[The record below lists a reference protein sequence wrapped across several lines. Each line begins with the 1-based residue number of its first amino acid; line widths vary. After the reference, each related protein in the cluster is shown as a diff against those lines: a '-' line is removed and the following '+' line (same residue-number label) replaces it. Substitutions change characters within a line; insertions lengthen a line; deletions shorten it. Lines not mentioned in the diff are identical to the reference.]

1 MHRSFLG
8 QVIFAIL
15 LHIQNE
21 DQYMKIENL
30 RKMFKNKSKLISL
43 RINPELLELLDKTV
57 EKDREFDSRNEL
69 IETLILRY
77 PEQRGSL
84 K

>member
-1 MHRSFLG
+1 MHSGERTSKKALSAGVLG
-8 QVIFAIL
+8 
-15 LHIQNE
+15 
-21 DQYMKIENL
+21 KIEQI
-30 RKMFKNKSKLISL
+30 RKMFKNKSKLITM

-77 PEQRGSL
+77 LEQKGKL

>member
-1 MHRSFLG
+1 
-8 QVIFAIL
+8 
-15 LHIQNE
+15 
-21 DQYMKIENL
+21 MKIEQI
-30 RKMFKNKSKLISL
+30 RKMFKNKSKLITM

-57 EKDREFDSRNEL
+57 KKDKEVDSRNEL

-77 PEQRGSL
+77 LEQKGSL

>member
-1 MHRSFLG
+1 
-8 QVIFAIL
+8 
-15 LHIQNE
+15 
-21 DQYMKIENL
+21 MKIEQI
-30 RKMFKNKSKLISL
+30 RKMFKNKSKLITM

-77 PEQRGSL
+77 LEQKGSL

>member
-1 MHRSFLG
+1 
-8 QVIFAIL
+8 
-15 LHIQNE
+15 
-21 DQYMKIENL
+21 MKIEQI
-30 RKMFKNKSKLISL
+30 RKMFKNKSKLITM

-57 EKDREFDSRNEL
+57 EKDKEFDSRNEL

-77 PEQRGSL
+77 LEQKGSL

>member
-1 MHRSFLG
+1 
-8 QVIFAIL
+8 
-15 LHIQNE
+15 
-21 DQYMKIENL
+21 MKIEEI
-30 RKMFKNKSKLISL
+30 RKMFKNKSKLITM

-57 EKDREFDSRNEL
+57 EKDKEFDSRNEL

-77 PEQRGSL
+77 LEQRGSL

>member
-1 MHRSFLG
+1 
-8 QVIFAIL
+8 
-15 LHIQNE
+15 
-21 DQYMKIENL
+21 MKIEQI
-30 RKMFKNKSKLISL
+30 RKMFKNKSKLITL

-57 EKDREFDSRNEL
+57 EKDKDFDSRNEL

-77 PEQRGSL
+77 LEQKGSL

>member
-1 MHRSFLG
+1 
-8 QVIFAIL
+8 
-15 LHIQNE
+15 
-21 DQYMKIENL
+21 MKIEQI
-30 RKMFKNKSKLISL
+30 RKMFKNKSKLITM

-57 EKDREFDSRNEL
+57 EKDNEFDSRNEL

-77 PEQRGSL
+77 LEQRGSL

>member
-1 MHRSFLG
+1 
-8 QVIFAIL
+8 
-15 LHIQNE
+15 
-21 DQYMKIENL
+21 MKIEEI
-30 RKMFKNKSKLISL
+30 RKMFKNKSKLITM

-57 EKDREFDSRNEL
+57 EKDKEFDSRNEL

-77 PEQRGSL
+77 LEQKGSL